1 MKMVFAA
8 FAASFLLASG
18 LCAQG
23 PIRLKARGAGQIS
36 SRTLRR
42 PPGQIRYTAR
52 GAHYILQFTSFPGAQ
67 TRRELER
74 RGVRVLQYVPD
85 SALMVSS
92 VTAPDLNGLEVTWAG
107 PLQAVDKISPVLAEQ
122 VSGALL
128 VVFHGDV
135 DMEDART
142 TVRQEGFD
150 ILENSSLLPGQL
162 VVSGDWKRI
171 GALAASDEVAYILPA
186 SPDLAVGISAAGCAG
201 ALTEAGPVGEYV
213 LVGRGWPKDSSGS
226 VALKYY
232 IRSLTAKLDQNTAR
246 GEIERALRE
255 WTRYA
260 NFTLSA
266 GGQEAAER
274 SIDILFA
281 SGAHG
286 DSYPFDG
293 PGKALAHTFYPAPPN
308 PETLAGDMHLD
319 AGEAWSTGADVDL
332 FSVALHEAGHAL
344 GLGHSDRPGSVM
356 YPYYRLLTGLT
367 DDDIAGIRSLYGSN
381 VPAPTQPLPTL
392 PLPTLPPVTPPAAA
406 HLLPSRSPATGYASG
421 SSGPDAALIADQVAR
436 FHHRRGFGSRHRDQ
450 RNGRRQCGGH
460 SGQVD
465 ELDGWRRNRF
475 RHGELVGERAASG
488 GHQYGD
494 DSRLRRRREFLL
506 AGGHR
511 GSTLKVTGFLPLVPC
526 FFPRHCRY
534 RL

>member
-1 MKMVFAA
+1 MKLVFAA

-23 PIRLKARGAGQIS
+23 PIRLKARGAGQITS
-36 SRTLRR
+36 QTLRR
-42 PPGQIRYTAR
+42 PAGQIRYTAR

-107 PLQAVDKISPVLAEQ
+107 PLQAADKISPVLAEQ

-142 TVRQEGFD
+142 TVRQEGFE

-162 VVSGDWKRI
+162 VVSGDWQRI

-213 LVGRGWPKDSSGS
+213 LVGRGWPKDSNGS

-308 PETLAGDMHLD
+308 PEALAGDMHLD
-319 AGEAWSTGADVDL
+319 AGEPWSTGADVDL

-381 VPAPTQPLPTL
+381 VPAPTLPPPALPPAIPVPPPVPPTL
-392 PLPTLPPVTPPAAA
+392 PPAIPVPPPVTPPVTPPVAPPTARDVTP
-406 HLLPSRSPATGYASG
+406 PSLQIRSPGSTIVAVSGADIAISGTAADNVAVTLVKWTNSTGGTGTASG
-421 SSGPDAALIADQVAR
+421 TVSWSASVPL
-436 FHHRRGFGSRHRDQ
+436 
-450 RNGRRQCGGH
+450 
-460 SGQVD
+460 
-465 ELDGWRRNRF
+465 
-475 RHGELVGERAASG
+475 LVGTNMVTIRA
-488 GHQYGD
+488 YD
-494 DSRLRRRREFLL
+494 DAGNSSWRALTVVRR
-506 AGGHR
+506 
-511 GSTLKVTGFLPLVPC
+511 
-526 FFPRHCRY
+526 
-534 RL
+534 